1 MSNWETML
9 KECAEKIGTAFSE
22 KKERLE
28 KDIREDDDREKDI
41 KSGKTKKLEKDIEKD
56 KKDDEKK
63 LQESYA
69 TKAELSEYVKRDEVK
84 NMFSEFTE
92 SITKSIKE

>member
-1 MSNWETML
+1 MSNWQTEL
-9 KECAEKIGTAFSE
+9 KEYADKIVTAFSE
-22 KKERLE
+22 KKERLAKE
-28 KDIREDDDREKDI
+28 
-41 KSGKTKKLEKDIEKD
+41 D
-56 KKDDEKK
+56 KKEDKKEKEELK
-63 LQESYA
+63 ESYA

>member
-1 MSNWETML
+1 MSNWQTEL
-9 KECAEKIGTAFSE
+9 KEYADKIVTAFSE
-22 KKERLE
+22 KKEKEHL
-28 KDIREDDDREKDI
+28 
-41 KSGKTKKLEKDIEKD
+41 KKE
-56 KKDDEKK
+56 DEKK
-63 LQESYA
+63 DEKQEDLKESYA

>member
-1 MSNWETML
+1 MSSWQTEM
-9 KECAEKIGTAFSE
+9 KEYADKIVTAFSE
-22 KKERLE
+22 KKAKNKTEE
-28 KDIREDDDREKDI
+28 
-41 KSGKTKKLEKDIEKD
+41 GKTEEGKTEDLK
-56 KKDDEKK
+56 
-63 LQESYA
+63 ESYA

>member
-1 MSNWETML
+1 MSNWQIEL
-9 KECAEKIGTAFSE
+9 KEYADKIVTAFSE

-28 KDIREDDDREKDI
+28 KDI
-41 KSGKTKKLEKDIEKD
+41 EKD
-56 KKDDEKK
+56 KKDDEKE